1 MADLV
6 ALFAGTGLVATV
18 LKIGILLAVVFGAV
32 AYISFA
38 ERRVAGFIQERLG
51 PNRVG
56 PWGLLQPAADGLKFL
71 FKEEVIPADAHR
83 PTYILA
89 PAIVLTTA
97 LATYAVLPFGG
108 PFEAFG
114 RRIIPQIADMDI
126 GILYI
131 FAIAS
136 LGVYGVVL
144 AGWSSNS
151 KYSLLGGLRSSA
163 QMISYEL
170 AMSLSVIGVLM
181 AAGSLRLGDIVDAQ
195 IGSIWYAVAM
205 PIGFFTFLVSAFAET
220 NRLPFDLP
228 EAEAEIVAGYHTEYS
243 AMKFAIFYMGEYM
256 HVVMASSLM
265 TLLYLG
271 GWHLPF
277 AERVIASLPDVQ
289 RAAAHAAIFMGK
301 VAVLI
306 FLYMWVRWTIP
317 RFRYDQLMRLGWKV
331 LLPLAFFNILY
342 VGTVVL
348 LGWF

>member
-56 PWGLLQPAADGLKFL
+56 PWGLLQPVADGLKFL

-83 PTYILA
+83 PIYVLA

-114 RRIIPQIADMDI
+114 RTIIPQIADLDI

-181 AAGSLRLGDIVDAQ
+181 AAGSLRLADVVDAQ

-205 PIGFFTFLVSAFAET
+205 PIGFFTFVVSAFAET

-271 GWHLPF
+271 GWHLPI
-277 AERVIASLPDVQ
+277 AERVIAGLPDVQ

-301 VAVLI
+301 VALI
-306 FLYMWVRWTIP
+306 VFLYMWVRWTIP
-317 RFRYDQLMRLGWKV
+317 RFRYDQLMRLGWKL

>member
-6 ALFAGTGLVATV
+6 GLFAGTGLVATL
-18 LKIGILLAVVFGAV
+18 LKIGILLGVIFGAV

-38 ERRVAGFIQERLG
+38 ERRIAGFIQERLG

-56 PWGLLQPAADGLKFL
+56 PWGLLQPVADGLKFF
-71 FKEEVIPADAHR
+71 FKEEVIPAAAHK
-83 PTYILA
+83 PIYILA
-89 PAIVLTTA
+89 PAIVMTTA
-97 LATYAVLPFGG
+97 MATFAVLPFGG

-114 RRIIPQIADMDI
+114 QRIIPQIADLDI

-144 AGWSSNS
+144 AGWASNS
-151 KYSLLGGLRSSA
+151 KYPLLGGLRSSA

-170 AMSLSVIGVLM
+170 TMSLSVVGVLM
-181 AAGSLRLGDIVDAQ
+181 AAGSLRLADIVDAQ
-195 IGSIWYAVAM
+195 IGSVWYAVAM
-205 PIGFFTFLVSAFAET
+205 PIGFFTFLVAAFAET

-243 AMKFAIFYMGEYM
+243 SMKFAMFYMGEYM
-256 HVVMASSLM
+256 HMVLASSLI

-277 AERVIASLPDVQ
+277 AERFIAGLPGVQ
-289 RAAAHAAIFMGK
+289 RAAAHAAVFMGK
-301 VAVLI
+301 AGFLV

-331 LLPLAFFNILY
+331 LLPLAFVNILY